1 MAQTDASI
9 DEGSGWAK
17 IVGAGGFIVLA
28 VLAITAPY
36 NPLLYSPQAT
46 MGFVLAFIVVSI
58 VVTYVFIYRAYPA
71 TAVGEIVSVDD
82 IDLAE
87 EQEGKA
93 DEEVF

>member
-1 MAQTDASI
+1 
-9 DEGSGWAK
+9 
-17 IVGAGGFIVLA
+17 
-28 VLAITAPY
+28 
-36 NPLLYSPQAT
+36 

-87 EQEGKA
+87 EQEDKA
-93 DEEVF
+93 EEEAF